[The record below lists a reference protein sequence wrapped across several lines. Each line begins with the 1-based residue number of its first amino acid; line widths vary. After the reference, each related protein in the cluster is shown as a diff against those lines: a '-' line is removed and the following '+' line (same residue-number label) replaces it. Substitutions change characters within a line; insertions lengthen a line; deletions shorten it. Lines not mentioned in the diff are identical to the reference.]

1 MDKMKLMLY
10 SPHQTNA
17 IMLLDRTCHTV
28 YCNGQC
34 IVISATEFSLLWA
47 LAEKSR
53 KIVSREDLLQC
64 AWGYNA
70 IGKARTVDVHIQ
82 RLRKKIGALYIE
94 TVYKKGY
101 RIYADIMYYS

>member
-1 MDKMKLMLY
+1 MKLMLY

-70 IGKARTVDVHIQ
+70 IGKTRTVDVHIQ
-82 RLRKKIGALYIE
+82 RLRKKIGALY
-94 TVYKKGY
+94 YKKGY
-101 RIYADIMYYS
+101 RLYADIMYYS

>member
-70 IGKARTVDVHIQ
+70 IGKARTVDVHVR
-82 RLRKKIGALYIE
+82 RLREKIEKNSKKTSCIRQKNCYN
-94 TVYKKGY
+94 KG
-101 RIYADIMYYS
+101 RKG

>member
-1 MDKMKLMLY
+1 MKLMLY

-17 IMLLDRTCHTV
+17 IMLLDRTCRTV

-70 IGKARTVDVHIQ
+70 IGKTRTVDVH
-82 RLRKKIGALYIE
+82 IE

-101 RIYADIMYYS
+101 RLYADIMYYS